1 LRGRC
6 HNYAKEWGSS
16 SCSIKRTS
24 ISMRRITS
32 LNVFVTD
39 VFAIWSDAQKY
50 PWLDTPWSV
59 KIVPSV
65 SWFVGNYLSISLSGY
80 TSGKFSCI

>member
-32 LNVFVTD
+32 NYIHENFPEV
-39 VFAIWSDAQKY
+39 Y
-50 PWLDTPWSV
+50 PDRL
-59 KIVPSV
+59 IER
-65 SWFVGNYLSISLSGY
+65 
-80 TSGKFSCI
+80 